1 MRVLVVEDSK
11 SLSDTLVTVFE
22 KAHYLIDTAY
32 DGETGYEYAM
42 SGIYDI
48 VILDLMLPKMNGYE
62 VLRRLRQEDCQ
73 VPIMVLSA
81 KSELEDKVDALD
93 FGADDYLT
101 KPFEMKELLARVRA
115 ITKRRGGMELASL
128 ACGDMELDISSCELC
143 NVKTGKRVRLAGKE
157 YQLMEVLLY
166 NQKQVVPKEQLVE
179 RVWGYDSDT
188 EYNNVEVYV
197 SFLRRK
203 MHFLRVHVQ
212 IRVVRG
218 IGYIIEEAKNEQ
230 A

>member
-1 MRVLVVEDSK
+1 MRALVVEDSK
-11 SLSDTLVTVFE
+11 SLSDTLVAVFE
-22 KAHYLIDTAY
+22 KEHYLIDTAY
-32 DGETGYEYAM
+32 DGQTGYEYAV

-62 VLRRLRQEDCQ
+62 VLKRLRQEDCQ
-73 VPIMVLSA
+73 VPILILSA

-93 FGADDYLT
+93 YGADDYLT

-115 ITKRRGGMELASL
+115 ITKRRGGMDLASL
-128 ACGDMELDISSCELC
+128 SCGNMMLDMASCELC
-143 NVKTGKRVRLAGKE
+143 NVKTGKRIQLAGKE

-166 NQKQVVPKEQLVE
+166 NQKQVLPKEQIVE

-203 MHFLRVHVQ
+203 MNFLGVNAQ

-218 IGYIIEEAKNEQ
+218 IGYIIEEIKNE
-230 A
+230 

>member
-1 MRVLVVEDSK
+1 MRALLVEDSK

-22 KAHYLIDTAY
+22 KEHYFIDTAY
-32 DGETGYEYAM
+32 DGQTGYEYAV

-62 VLRRLRQEDCQ
+62 VLKKLRQENCQ
-73 VPIMVLSA
+73 VPILVLSA

-93 FGADDYLT
+93 YGADDYLT

-115 ITKRRGGMELASL
+115 ITKRRGGMELASVC
-128 ACGDMELDISSCELC
+128 CGNLKLDMASCEIC
-143 NVKTGKRVRLAGKE
+143 NQDTGKRIKLAGKE
-157 YQLMEVLLY
+157 YQLMELLLY
-166 NQKQVVPKEQLVE
+166 NQRQILPKGQIVE
-179 RVWGYDSDT
+179 KVWGYDSDA

-203 MHFLRVHVQ
+203 MNFLGVSVQ

-218 IGYIIEEAKNEQ
+218 VGYILEEIKDEQ
-230 A
+230 V

>member
-1 MRVLVVEDSK
+1 MRALLVEDSK
-11 SLSDTLVTVFE
+11 VLSDTLVEVFKKE
-22 KAHYLIDTAY
+22 HYLIDTAY
-32 DGETGYEYAM
+32 DGQTGYEYAV

-62 VLRRLRQEDCQ
+62 VLKRLRQEDCQ
-73 VPIMVLSA
+73 VPVLVLSA

-115 ITKRRGGMELASL
+115 ITKRRGGMDLASL
-128 ACGDMELDISSCELC
+128 SCGNLKLDIAGCEIC
-143 NVKTGKRVRLAGKE
+143 NEKTGKRIKLAGKE

-166 NQKQVVPKEQLVE
+166 NQKQVLPKEQIVE
-179 RVWGYDSDT
+179 KVWGYDNDA

-203 MHFLRVHVQ
+203 MNSLGVNVQ

-218 IGYIIEEAKNEQ
+218 VGYIIEETKDE
-230 A
+230 

>member
-1 MRVLVVEDSK
+1 MRALVVEDSK
-11 SLSDTLVTVFE
+11 SLSDTLVAVFE
-22 KAHYLIDTAY
+22 KEHYLIDTAY
-32 DGETGYEYAM
+32 DGRTGYEYAV

-62 VLRRLRQEDCQ
+62 VLKRLRQENCQ
-73 VPIMVLSA
+73 VPILILSA

-93 FGADDYLT
+93 YGADDYLT

-115 ITKRRGGMELASL
+115 ITKRRGGMDLASL
-128 ACGDMELDISSCELC
+128 SCGNMILDIASCELC
-143 NVKTGKRVRLAGKE
+143 NEKTGKRIQLAGKE

-166 NQKQVVPKEQLVE
+166 NQKQVLPKEQLME

-203 MHFLRVHVQ
+203 MNFLGVNAR

-218 IGYIIEEAKNEQ
+218 IGYIIEEMKDE
-230 A
+230 

>member
-1 MRVLVVEDSK
+1 MRALLVEDSK

-22 KAHYLIDTAY
+22 KEHYFIDTAY
-32 DGETGYEYAM
+32 DGQTGYEYAV

-62 VLRRLRQEDCQ
+62 VLKKLRQENCQ
-73 VPIMVLSA
+73 VPILVLSA
-81 KSELEDKVDALD
+81 RSELEDKVDALD
-93 FGADDYLT
+93 YGADDYLT

-115 ITKRRGGMELASL
+115 ITKRRGGMELAS
-128 ACGDMELDISSCELC
+128 ACCGNLKLDTASCEIC
-143 NVKTGKRVRLAGKE
+143 NQDTGKRIKLAGKE
-157 YQLMEVLLY
+157 YQLMELLIH
-166 NQKQVVPKEQLVE
+166 NQRQILPKDQIVE
-179 RVWGYDSDT
+179 KVWGYDSDA

-203 MHFLRVHVQ
+203 MNFLDVNVH

-218 IGYIIEEAKNEQ
+218 VGYILEEIKDEQ
-230 A
+230 V

>member
-1 MRVLVVEDSK
+1 MRVLLVEDSK

-22 KAHYLIDTAY
+22 KEHYFIDAAF
-32 DGETGYEYAM
+32 DGQTGYEYAM

-62 VLRRLRQEDCQ
+62 VLKRLRQEACQ
-73 VPIMVLSA
+73 VPVLVLSA

-93 FGADDYLT
+93 YGADDYLT

-115 ITKRRGGMELASL
+115 ITKRRGGMEMASVC
-128 ACGDMELDISSCELC
+128 CGNLKLNTASCEIS
-143 NVKTGKRVRLAGKE
+143 NEDTGKRIKLAGKE
-157 YQLMEVLLY
+157 YQLMELLLY
-166 NQKQVVPKEQLVE
+166 NQKQVLPKEQIVE
-179 RVWGYDSDT
+179 KVWGYDSDA
-188 EYNNVEVYV
+188 EYNNVEVYI

-203 MHFLRVHVQ
+203 INFLGVNIL

-218 IGYIIEEAKNEQ
+218 IGYILEEKKDEQ
-230 A
+230 V

>member
-1 MRVLVVEDSK
+1 MRALLVEDSK

-22 KAHYLIDTAY
+22 KEHYLIDTAY
-32 DGETGYEYAM
+32 DGQTGYEYAV

-62 VLRRLRQEDCQ
+62 VLKRLRQEDCQ
-73 VPIMVLSA
+73 VPILVLSA

-93 FGADDYLT
+93 YGADDYLT

-115 ITKRRGGMELASL
+115 ITKRRGGMDLASL
-128 ACGDMELDISSCELC
+128 SCGNLTLDIASCEIC
-143 NVKTGKRVRLAGKE
+143 NNETGKRMQLAGKE

-166 NQKQVVPKEQLVE
+166 NQKQVLPKEQIVE
-179 RVWGYDSDT
+179 KVWGYDSDT

-203 MHFLRVHVQ
+203 MNFLGVNVQ

-218 IGYIIEEAKNEQ
+218 IGYIIEETKNE
-230 A
+230 